1 MRKILAVAFIFFVF
15 TINPAHSQD
24 TLQMLSG
31 EKLLVKVRDV
41 NPGSNLILVEFI
53 KKNKLKSKTVVMTDV
68 YNIHF
73 LDGTVRPVYKFDTLE
88 GNNLTYDEAG
98 KFVAGQQFA
107 MKNYKAPWVTVT
119 SAVIGAASPLALTFF
134 YGLIVPTVYTGIMGL
149 TKPSHSL
156 FIYSKTKP
164 ELFNDKYFK
173 SGFVKQARK
182 KRVMNAVYGSLIGIG
197 VAAITSGVLLYV
209 DNK

>member
-1 MRKILAVAFIFFVF
+1 
-15 TINPAHSQD
+15 
-24 TLQMLSG
+24 MLSG

-41 NPGSNLILVEFI
+41 NPESNLIIIEFN
-53 KKNKLKSKTVVMTDV
+53 KNNKLKSKTLVMSDV

-88 GNNLTYDEAG
+88 DNNLTYDEAG

-107 MKNYKAPWVTVT
+107 IKNYKAPWITVT
-119 SAVIGAASPLALTFF
+119 SAVVGVASPLALTFF
-134 YGLIVPTVYTGIMGL
+134 YGLIVPTAYTGVMGL
-149 TKPSHSL
+149 TKPCMKK
-156 FIYSKTKP
+156 YDNKYP
-164 ELFNDKYFK
+164 DLFNDKYFK

-197 VAAITSGVLLYV
+197 VAAITSGVLVYV
-209 DNK
+209 NNK

>member
-1 MRKILAVAFIFFVF
+1 MKKVFFITLVSFILAFFQVR
-15 TINPAHSQD
+15 SQD
-24 TLQMLSG
+24 TIQMLSG

-41 NPGSNLILVEFI
+41 NPESNLVLIEFN
-53 KKNKLKSKTVVMTDV
+53 KNNKLKSKTLVMSDV

-73 LDGTVRPVYKFDTLE
+73 FDGTVRPVYKIDTLE
-88 GNNLTYDEAG
+88 GNNLTYDEVG

-107 MKNYKAPWVTVT
+107 MKHYKAPWVTVT

-173 SGFVKQARK
+173 SGFLKQARK
-182 KRVMNAVYGSLIGIG
+182 KRVLNAVYGSLIGIG
-197 VAAITSGVLLYV
+197 VSAITTGIIVSVR
-209 DNK
+209 NK